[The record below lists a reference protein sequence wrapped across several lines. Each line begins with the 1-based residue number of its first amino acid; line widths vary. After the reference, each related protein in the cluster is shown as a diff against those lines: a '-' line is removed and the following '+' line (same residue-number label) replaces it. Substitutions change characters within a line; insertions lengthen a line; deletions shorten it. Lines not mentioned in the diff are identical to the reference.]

1 MGHDGMG
8 CKVVTWG
15 QLDLA
20 TGEGRMQLAIPLAS
34 LGALPAYKHVQ
45 TFFPSA
51 AERASTGVGLRW
63 SYRYPTLARY
73 SSTAPASRPSVPPKP
88 ASAAS
93 TTDMSTGAISHA
105 RLLRP

>member
-1 MGHDGMG
+1 MG

-15 QLDLA
+15 QLELA

-34 LGALPAYKHVQ
+34 LEALPAYKHLQ

-63 SYRYPTLARY
+63 SYHYPALARF
-73 SSTAPASRPSVPPKP
+73 SSTAPASRTTVPPEP
-88 ASAAS
+88 RSAAS
-93 TTDMSTGAISHA
+93 TTDINTGAISHA
-105 RLLRP
+105 RLPRP